1 MGNCVGENHLT
12 AGCTLEKKKVGGKD
26 KGGKEGGREGGSK
39 LKKWEEMGMG
49 GLCG

>member
-1 MGNCVGENHLT
+1 MGEKHLT

-26 KGGKEGGREGGSK
+26 KGGKEGGSK